1 MEVGDRPAVE
11 PEAVDAPLVAEGVQ
25 HPAGFSDRLVEG
37 RFGHLDESKNEHRV
51 EYQVAQVDFLADHLL
66 MDLALGGYIDHEV
79 PADLGGTAEPPVSG
93 EGPSPPVVVLDGSPG
108 GDVVGSDRYAVLG
121 ELAERGLDLAPAAY
135 SPTATY
141 RVEVDPEL
149 PGGVQHRGA
158 RGEAPPVA

>member
-1 MEVGDRPAVE
+1 MPGLMFAVPELDTRLKNKDQVVALRLPELPAE
-11 PEAVDAPLVAEGVQ
+11 QLAIA
-25 HPAGFSDRLVEG
+25 
-37 RFGHLDESKNEHRV
+37 
-51 EYQVAQVDFLADHLL
+51 VDFLADHLL

-135 SPTATY
+135 SPTATH